1 MIIEQHY
8 DEEVLAEFLGEPG
21 DAATRDKHLASCNLC
36 QRTLASL
43 RTTAQTLTEPAVW
56 DKTSL
61 STAPRPETLAF
72 LRGMQK
78 SMADEDALAAV
89 WIKELLA
96 GPRES
101 WAPRLAEH
109 PEWRTG
115 GMVRRLL
122 KAIDEA
128 INTVPADAVQITAT

>member
-89 WIKELLA
+89 WIREDRKSTRLNSSHVEISYAVFCLKKKTTIPLCSTASHRRA
-96 GPRES
+96 G
-101 WAPRLAEH
+101 
-109 PEWRTG
+109 
-115 GMVRRLL
+115 
-122 KAIDEA
+122 
-128 INTVPADAVQITAT
+128 ATSMSSSS